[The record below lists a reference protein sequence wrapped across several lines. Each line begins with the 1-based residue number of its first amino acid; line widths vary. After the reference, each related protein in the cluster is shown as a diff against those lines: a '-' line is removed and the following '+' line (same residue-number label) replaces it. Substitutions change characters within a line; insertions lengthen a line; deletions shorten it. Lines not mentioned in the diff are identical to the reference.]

1 MIDVSI
7 VLPVYGVENYIRRCM
22 ESIFIQEC
30 DSVQIECVIV
40 DDCSPDGS
48 MCIVEQMLLDYQGG
62 IVFQLLRH
70 ECNRGLSAARNT
82 GLMAAKGE
90 FFLFLDSDDLLPLH
104 AVECL
109 VDAKR
114 NNPNV
119 DVVMGNVFDC
129 HQNKPVMPT
138 NQAITLLEGRE
149 KLCRSLLNNTIIVTA
164 WNKLVNHQLLLD
176 NNLFFIE
183 GVLFEDIPWTYDLL
197 SHVDSLLI
205 LPTITYYYEYNETS
219 IMNTIQ
225 DRPDQ
230 AAKSWAKIVR
240 HYLDHPYPS
249 LYVEQ
254 RQFVLGFL
262 LNAIDIC
269 NKCTICED
277 THRLVCDVKKQLLF
291 STLKDGRIMMSL
303 YMYLILDLFHGVF
316 QFRFFRNHFNKIN
329 SVATL
334 FFKGFDIF
342 H

>member
-7 VLPVYGVENYIRRCM
+7 IIPVYGVENYIRRCL
-22 ESIFIQEC
+22 ESVISQEC
-30 DSVQIECVIV
+30 DSVQIECIIV

-48 MCIVEQMLLDYQGG
+48 LSIIEQMQLGYQGLIEFQ
-62 IVFQLLRH
+62 IVKH

-82 GLMAAKGE
+82 GLRAAKGDNI
-90 FFLFLDSDDLLPLH
+90 LFLDSDDYLLPH
-104 AVECL
+104 AIECL
-109 VDAKR
+109 VDSKR
-114 NNPNV
+114 NYPEA
-119 DVVMGNVFDC
+119 DVVMGNMFNSY
-129 HQNKPVMPT
+129 QGKA
-138 NQAITLLEGRE
+138 AIPEGGKEVLLKGRE
-149 KLCRSLLNNTIIVTA
+149 KISRGLSIITA
-164 WNKLVNHQLLLD
+164 WNKLVNRQFLLD
-176 NNLFFIE
+176 NDLFFIE
-183 GVLFEDIPWTYDLL
+183 GIMFEDIPWTYDLL

-269 NKCTICED
+269 NKCTICEE
-277 THRLVCDVKKQLLF
+277 THRFVSDVKKQLLF

-316 QFRFFRNHFNKIN
+316 QFRFFRTHYDKIN
-329 SVATL
+329 NIATQ
-334 FFKGFDIF
+334 FFRLTNVF
-342 H
+342 HK